1 MFKLFEDNKSI
12 YNLVQYLETKVIT
25 LRKNK
30 KIDADILR
38 ALHEMYIDVINPWM
52 QEYYLINVEP
62 NARMEEQIQN
72 SLLELITYIDI
83 L

>member
-1 MFKLFEDNKSI
+1 M
-12 YNLVQYLETKVIT
+12 
-25 LRKNK
+25 
-30 KIDADILR
+30 
-38 ALHEMYIDVINPWM
+38 DVINPWM